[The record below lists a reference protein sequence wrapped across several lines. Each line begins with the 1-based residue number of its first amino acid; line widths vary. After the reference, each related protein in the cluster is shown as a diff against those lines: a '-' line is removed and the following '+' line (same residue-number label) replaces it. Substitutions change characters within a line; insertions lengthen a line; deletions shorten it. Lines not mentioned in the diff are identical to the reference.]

1 MFKPRFA
8 TALLLLAVLAHGDA
22 FAASNGMKDRLLA
35 ERFVMA
41 TTPQTRVDLSF
52 QDENGRQLSLL
63 RDFKGH
69 YVLLNV
75 WATWCGPCV
84 KEMPA
89 LNALQEHL
97 AARQVALIALS
108 EDRQGQA
115 KVANFYQGHE
125 LKNLAIYVDEEGA
138 AMDLLE
144 LRGVPTTLLIG
155 PDGREIGRVE
165 NALDWM
171 KPENLAWLDTMTGD
185 KAR

>member
-8 TALLLLAVLAHGDA
+8 TALLLLAVFAHGDA

-89 LNALQEHL
+89 LNALQRHL
-97 AARQVALIALS
+97 APRQVALVALA
-108 EDRQGQA
+108 EDRKGQTA
-115 KVANFYQGHE
+115 VAGFYQRHRLE
-125 LKNLAIYVDEEGA
+125 NLAVYVDAEGD
-138 AMDLLE
+138 AMALLK
-144 LRGVPTTLLIG
+144 LRGLPTTLLID
-155 PDGREIGRVE
+155 PDGREIGRTE
-165 NALDWM
+165 TALDWM
-171 KPENLAWLDTMTGD
+171 KPENLAWLDTMTGTT
-185 KAR
+185 AP

>member
-8 TALLLLAVLAHGDA
+8 TALLLLAVLAHGHA
-22 FAASNGMKDRLLA
+22 YAASNSMKDRLLA

-41 TTPQTRVDLSF
+41 PAPQARVDLSF

-63 RDFKGH
+63 RDFKGR

-97 AARQVALIALS
+97 AARQVA
-108 EDRQGQA
+108 EGKRRQG
-115 KVANFYQGHE
+115 
-125 LKNLAIYVDEEGA
+125 
-138 AMDLLE
+138 
-144 LRGVPTTLLIG
+144 
-155 PDGREIGRVE
+155 
-165 NALDWM
+165 
-171 KPENLAWLDTMTGD
+171 
-185 KAR
+185 